1 MLLQGSWA
9 KKYDCRLGTALID
22 FLIKYDRTKQ
32 TPRKLPYFQK
42 FDTKLISLPIF
53 DRRQIPF
60 ISSVLIVCLWSK
72 TNLCLNFIL
81 KYKLPKLR
89 RCASQ
94 VVSIPHT
101 CHIFYTHTFWGLK
114 ILHSKVRKF
123 TTKKASRQNSV
134 KPHTLC
140 KITHSMCNYT
150 LCVKLHT
157 VCKITHCVWNSTYST
172 RFHRGSFRV
181 KYGKNSSHFKI
192 FTPTLLVALATNM
205 RYVNARVG

>member
-1 MLLQGSWA
+1 MVPL
-9 KKYDCRLGTALID
+9 ALVAN
-22 FLIKYDRTKQ
+22 LATRWHH
-32 TPRKLPYFQK
+32 LH
-42 FDTKLISLPIF
+42 
-53 DRRQIPF
+53 IPD
-60 ISSVLIVCLWSK
+60 I
-72 TNLCLNFIL
+72 
-81 KYKLPKLR
+81 
-89 RCASQ
+89 
-94 VVSIPHT
+94 
-101 CHIFYTHTFWGLK
+101 CHFFYTNTFLGLQ

-181 KYGKNSSHFKI
+181 KYGKNSSHFLHQCCWWRWRQIWGMSMPEWDK
-192 FTPTLLVALATNM
+192 LLLRSCDVASRASAFWANDSQ
-205 RYVNARVG
+205 RE

>member
-1 MLLQGSWA
+1 MLWRLWLTILTNFHFHFRRIEHRSTDPKFQEQKRNFLPNTSELHFYSSFQGYPTCHYWSHIGQIWSKWPSWS

-101 CHIFYTHTFWGLK
+101 CHIFYTNK
-114 ILHSKVRKF
+114 ILH
-123 TTKKASRQNSV
+123 
-134 KPHTLC
+134 
-140 KITHSMCNYT
+140 
-150 LCVKLHT
+150 
-157 VCKITHCVWNSTYST
+157 WE
-172 RFHRGSFRV
+172 
-181 KYGKNSSHFKI
+181 
-192 FTPTLLVALATNM
+192 
-205 RYVNARVG
+205 NA